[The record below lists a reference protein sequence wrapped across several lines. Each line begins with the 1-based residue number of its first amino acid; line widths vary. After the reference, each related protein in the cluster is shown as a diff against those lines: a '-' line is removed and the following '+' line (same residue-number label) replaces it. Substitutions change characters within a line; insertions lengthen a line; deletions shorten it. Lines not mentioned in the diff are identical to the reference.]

1 MDKHIPEET
10 VTKVIESQD
19 IVEVISRYISLKK
32 KGQNHIGLCPFH
44 SEKTPSFVVSQA
56 KQLFHCFGCG
66 TGGNVISFLMRHEN
80 STFTEVVR
88 RLGHDAGIIV
98 ESAAKENKSENLT
111 YDVNKAVSAFYH
123 ENLIKTKEAETAME
137 YLSKRGIAIETI
149 NKFNIGYSMD
159 SWNNTCFFLKKKGF
173 SEDILLKS
181 GIIIP
186 QSKGTG
192 YYDRFRKRIMFPIF
206 DIQKRVVGFGGRVM
220 DNSTPKYLNS
230 PETPVFTKGNILYGL
245 ETAKEGIRESGFA
258 IIVEG
263 YMDVITAHQAGISNV
278 VGTLGTALTPNH
290 VRILQKYCK
299 EVILTF
305 DSDTAGIK
313 AALRTVDIFAGCEIE
328 AKVLLLPEG
337 DDPDSFIR
345 KNGKTV
351 FNELISKSK
360 GIIEFAIDMIINKN
374 TSMNNAIP
382 QVHKD
387 SKLKIAEECL
397 NLIRKIPSRI
407 EQDHHLS
414 MVSKDL
420 KIDKDVLYAELRRKN
435 KGRKPVQQEMVKK
448 NSVKNESVE
457 ETLLALV
464 IRYKELRKQAK
475 QTIDIRDFVNIK
487 FQKTAAYILNS
498 DKDLNDLLNTEWPN
512 QDAQDSQDFND
523 AQEIRSVITKLA
535 LSDMHFDLPEKNL
548 LDCIRVVRREGINRA
563 LKEVEQDLSKA
574 ELGGSF
580 DKVRSLLISK
590 QGLLQQKK
598 MLYEN

>member
-1 MDKHIPEET
+1 MDRHIPEET

-44 SEKTPSFVVSQA
+44 SEKTPSFVVSQT

-88 RLGHDAGIIV
+88 RLGHDAGIIL
-98 ESAAKENKSENLT
+98 ESAVKENKSENLA

-245 ETAKEGIRESGFA
+245 ETAKEGIRDSGFA

-313 AALRTVDIFAGCEIE
+313 AALRTVDIFAGSEIE

-360 GIIEFAIDMIINKN
+360 GIIEFAINMIINKN

-435 KGRKPVQQEMVKK
+435 KGKKPVQQEMVKK

-487 FQKTAAYILNS
+487 FQKTADYILNS
-498 DKDLNDLLNTEWPN
+498 DKDLNDLLNTEWTN
-512 QDAQDSQDFND
+512 QDAQDSPDTHD
-523 AQEIRSVITKLA
+523 AQEIRAVITKLA

-548 LDCIRVVRREGINRA
+548 MDCIRVVRREGINRA

-574 ELGGSF
+574 ELVGSF

-598 MLYEN
+598 LLYEN

>member
-1 MDKHIPEET
+1 MDRHIPEE
-10 VTKVIESQD
+10 VITKVIESQD
-19 IVEVISRYISLKK
+19 IVEVVSRYISLKK
-32 KGQNHIGLCPFH
+32 KGQNYIGLCPFH

-88 RLGHDAGIIV
+88 RLGHDSGIIV
-98 ESAAKENKSENLT
+98 ESAAKENKSENLI

-173 SEDILLKS
+173 PEDVLLKS

-220 DNSTPKYLNS
+220 DDSTPKYLNS
-230 PETPVFTKGNILYGL
+230 PETPVFIKGNLLYGL

-305 DSDTAGIK
+305 DSDAAGIK
-313 AALRTVDIFAGCEIE
+313 AALRTVDIFIGSDVE
-328 AKVLLLPEG
+328 ARVLLLPEG

-351 FNELISKSK
+351 FDDLISKSK

-382 QVHKD
+382 QAHKD

-397 NLIRKIPSRI
+397 NLIRKIPNRI
-407 EQDHHLS
+407 EQDHQLNRVAS
-414 MVSKDL
+414 DL

-435 KGRKPVQQEMVKK
+435 KGKKSAQQEMVKN

-475 QTIDIRDFVNIK
+475 ETIDIRDFVNIK

-498 DKDLNDLLNTEWPN
+498 DKDLNDLLNTEWPD
-512 QDAQDSQDFND
+512 QD
-523 AQEIRSVITKLA
+523 AQEIRAVITKLA

-574 ELGGSF
+574 EIGGSF